1 MSLSKDHAGHAESD
15 RFDAVAGALERLRGI
30 HDLQEPLDAILQ
42 RFAESAR
49 EAIDGADEV
58 SVMTLDGDAMRTA
71 AATDERVVRIDDAQY
86 AAGDGPCLEAARTE
100 QPVRALVREA
110 RERWPDFA
118 DAAERLGVRSYLS
131 APLLIDEE
139 HDGELLGALDVYGR
153 TDGAFDPLDTA
164 LLRFLTLAASA
175 VISTWRRLRQAR
187 EMIDQL
193 DEALTSRAEIEQAK
207 GALMALNKISAD
219 EAFAR
224 LVKLSQ
230 DSNIKLRD
238 LSRQLLVSLHDDS

>member
-1 MSLSKDHAGHAESD
+1 MSPDDGGAGYTTSD
-15 RFDAVAGALERLRGI
+15 RFDAVAGALERLRGLHDI
-30 HDLQEPLDAILQ
+30 HEPLQAVLQ

-49 EAIDGADEV
+49 DAIDGADAV
-58 SVMTLDGDAMRTA
+58 SVTTVNGDVTRTV
-71 AATDERVVRIDDAQY
+71 AATDERVLQIDEAQY
-86 AAGDGPCLEAARTE
+86 AAGDGPCLEAARTK

-118 DAAERLGVRSYLS
+118 AAAERLEVRSYLS
-131 APLLIDEE
+131 APLLIDDEN
-139 HDGELLGALDVYGR
+139 DGDLVGALDVYGC

-164 LLRFLTLAASA
+164 LLRMLTLAASA
-175 VISTWRRLRQAR
+175 AISTWRQLRQAR
-187 EMIDQL
+187 DVIDQL

-219 EAFAR
+219 EAFER

-230 DSNIKLRD
+230 DSNVKLRV
-238 LSRQLLVSLHDDS
+238 LSRQLLVSLRAE